1 MRPTTLPAG
10 WIHRSRPTWRGF
22 PGRSCVS
29 LVRAWVWVG
38 RIVQGQQGGLALQAA
53 GIAGQAAVG
62 AQHAVAGNDHAQGVA
77 PHGSTDGAHRP
88 GPAELLA
95 ERAIADGLATGDG
108 QQRAPDALLK
118 GGAAPQV
125 PPQLQTS
132 TPAPPPPPPRRYC
145 CNWPLAACSK
155 GWSGAWLQ
163 ALAPCSR
170 GSGSWRWPSNQRP
183 AKPAGEAASRTGPSG
198 GGRRV
203 GMGVCTVWEW
213 KCIGVPVGGWAG
225 ARRGP

>member
-10 WIHRSRPTWRGF
+10 CIHRSRPTWRGF

-38 RIVQGQQGGLALQAA
+38 GIVEGWGGGFALQAA

-88 GPAELLA
+88 GPPELLA

-108 QQRAPDALLK
+108 HRRAPDAWLK
-118 GGAAPQV
+118 GGAARQV
-125 PPQLQTS
+125 
-132 TPAPPPPPPRRYC
+132 
-145 CNWPLAACSK
+145 
-155 GWSGAWLQ
+155 
-163 ALAPCSR
+163 
-170 GSGSWRWPSNQRP
+170 QRHL
-183 AKPAGEAASRTGPSG
+183 E
-198 GGRRV
+198 
-203 GMGVCTVWEW
+203 
-213 KCIGVPVGGWAG
+213 AG
-225 ARRGP
+225 ARAAQVLLQLAAGGL